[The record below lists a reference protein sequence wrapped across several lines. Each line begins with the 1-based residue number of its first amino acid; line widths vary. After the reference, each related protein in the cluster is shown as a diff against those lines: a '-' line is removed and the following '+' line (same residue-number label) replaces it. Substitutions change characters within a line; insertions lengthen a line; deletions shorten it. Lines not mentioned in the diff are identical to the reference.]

1 MEKVHHAAVKIMD
14 LRQNKEVIIPCHR
27 HCDAFHILHDLGYK
41 IGDFLTLG
49 QGFLVGPDERFVNRT
64 EAYKMAWDNGQLPQE
79 EYDRGYAIRE
89 LFSEDVW

>member
-41 IGDFLTLG
+41 IGDFKTLG
-49 QGFLVGPDERFVNRT
+49 YGFLVGHDERFVSRT
-64 EAYKMAWDNGQLPQE
+64 EAYKMAWDNGQLQQE
-79 EYDRGYAIRE
+79 EYDRGYAVRE